1 MTMIEML
8 SEPQVWV
15 SLLTLTVLEIV
26 LGIDN
31 LIFLSI
37 VANRAPEKHRDKV
50 RKLGLAGALGLRL
63 VLLWSI
69 AWIAG
74 LTASVFDLFD
84 VAYSWRD
91 IVLFG
96 GGLFLIAKGTIEIH
110 HSLEGADDHAGSDLS
125 MGFTMAV
132 VQIMALDVVFSL
144 DSVIT
149 AVGIAEHIEV
159 MVAAVLIAMGVMLFA
174 AKPVGDFVLAHP
186 TVKMLALAFLILV
199 GMALVADGMHYHIE
213 RGFIYAAI
221 AFSLL
226 VEALNLW
233 SSARRKRRNAKK
245 AALLA
250 Q

>member
-1 MTMIEML
+1 MIEML

-63 VLLWSI
+63 LLLWSI

-74 LTASVFDLFD
+74 LTASVFDLFE
-84 VAYSWRD
+84 VGYSWRD

-110 HSLEGADDHAGSDLS
+110 HSLEGDGDQAGADLS

-149 AVGIAEHIEV
+149 AVGIAKHIEV
-159 MVAAVLIAMGVMLFA
+159 MVAAVLIAMAVMLFA
-174 AKPVGDFVLAHP
+174 AKPVGDFVLQHP

-199 GMALVADGMHYHIE
+199 GTALVADGLHYHIE

-226 VEALNLW
+226 VEFLNLW
-233 SSARRKRRNAKK
+233 SSARRKRRRAEKLGTV
-245 AALLA
+245 AE
-250 Q
+250 

>member
-1 MTMIEML
+1 MIEML
-8 SEPQVWV
+8 SEPQVWI

-37 VANRAPEKHRDKV
+37 VANRAPEKHREKV
-50 RKLGLAGALGLRL
+50 RKIGLAGALGLRL

-74 LTASVFDLFD
+74 LTASVIELFNVD
-84 VAYSWRD
+84 YSWRD

-110 HSLEGADDHAGSDLS
+110 HSLEGADDDKGSDLS
-125 MGFTMAV
+125 MGFMMAV

-149 AVGIAEHIEV
+149 AVGIAQHIEV
-159 MVAAVLIAMGVMLFA
+159 MIAAVVIAMAVMLFA

-221 AFSLL
+221 AFSLS
-226 VEALNLW
+226 VEFLNLW
-233 SSARRKRRNAKK
+233 SSARRKRRNAQKQEK
-245 AALLA
+245 QPAS
-250 Q
+250 

>member
-1 MTMIEML
+1 
-8 SEPQVWV
+8 
-15 SLLTLTVLEIV
+15 
-26 LGIDN
+26 
-31 LIFLSI
+31 
-37 VANRAPEKHRDKV
+37 
-50 RKLGLAGALGLRL
+50 
-63 VLLWSI
+63 
-69 AWIAG
+69 
-74 LTASVFDLFD
+74 
-84 VAYSWRD
+84 
-91 IVLFG
+91 
-96 GGLFLIAKGTIEIH
+96 
-110 HSLEGADDHAGSDLS
+110 
-125 MGFTMAV
+125 MAI
-132 VQIMALDVVFSL
+132 VQIMALDIVFSL

-159 MVAAVLIAMGVMLFA
+159 MVAAVVIAMGVMLFA
-174 AKPVGDFVLAHP
+174 AKPVGDYVLAHP